1 MSTEPGAEG
10 QPGRRLPGDGRLPSG
25 GRPEDQPPA
34 FAWRARL
41 ALVAVFF
48 ANGILGGSFAV
59 RLPDLMRQL
68 EVGTGPL
75 GLAFTASVV
84 AALATMRLAGA
95 AVTRFGSRAV
105 CRLSVVLFCLVTAVL
120 PTTPTIG
127 VFAAVMALFGVSG
140 GALGVAMNAQAVVIE
155 NVYRRPVMSGFHAMY
170 SIGGVTAAGVG
181 ALATRADLAPAL
193 HIGLVATASAVLV
206 SVLGGWLLPDASADP
221 PTDATGVTAEPTGD
235 RPAGRPSRLPLL
247 ALGAIAFCFYLAEA
261 AVDDWSAIY
270 LNGSLG
276 TTTSIAAL
284 GYGAFSVAMA
294 VGRLFGDWT
303 VSALGNVRTVRL
315 GALAAGGSLTTG
327 LLVNHPLAAIAA
339 FGVFGLGMCVV
350 APVTYSATGNLPDVD
365 RGRAIAQVTV
375 IGYCGLLAGP
385 VVIGTV
391 GEWASLRAALA
402 IPAAL
407 ALLIGLMAGAVRP
420 RRRAAPVAATSGASA
435 RQPKGQR

>member
-1 MSTEPGAEG
+1 MSAEA
-10 QPGRRLPGDGRLPSG
+10 PNHPDGRPHG
-25 GRPEDQPPA
+25 AGRSADQPA
-34 FAWRARL
+34 DYARRARL

-48 ANGILGGSFAV
+48 VNGILGGSFAV

-84 AALATMRLAGA
+84 AALATMRLAGW

-120 PTTPTIG
+120 PATPTIG

-170 SIGGVTAAGVG
+170 SIGGVTAAVVG
-181 ALATRADLAPAL
+181 ALATRIDLAPPV

-206 SVLGGWLLPDASADP
+206 SVLGGWLLPDEPADQP
-221 PTDATGVTAEPTGD
+221 ADAAATTTGSSGD
-235 RPAGRPSRLPLL
+235 RPARRTGRLPLL
-247 ALGAIAFCFYLAEA
+247 ALGAMAFCFYLAEA

-270 LNGSLG
+270 LNGTLG
-276 TTTSIAAL
+276 TTTSTAAL

-294 VGRLFGDWT
+294 IGRLFGDWT
-303 VSALGNVRTVRL
+303 VSTLGNVRTVRL
-315 GALAAGGSLTTG
+315 GAIAAGGSLTAG

-365 RGRAIAQVTV
+365 RGKAIAQVTV
-375 IGYCGLLAGP
+375 VGYCGLLTGP

-420 RRRAAPVAATSGASA
+420 RLRTAPASADPEASA